1 MKSEENCKATLL
13 APARRAAKVL
23 AERAATPSERADI
36 CLGLLKKKKTDDRLA
51 PFQERL
57 HALSTEERHYWIGML
72 YTLMLPARVR
82 RAQATYFTPPIVANA
97 VVDLAIE
104 AGFNMEGDT
113 VLDPAAGGAAFLSTL
128 ARRMKES
135 GLECTDVARR
145 LNGIEIDEG
154 LSLLSRRLV
163 EEQLGAKLPKKNIRT
178 ADALS
183 TPTAAAF
190 DLVIANPP
198 YGRISIDAVQGDKW
212 KRIAHSG
219 HINKYAVFAE
229 LSFRITKA
237 GGLVVLVIPSSF
249 RAGPLYDRMREF
261 VRAEAQVLAIA
272 SIKGRDGVFI
282 DVVQDVSVLVA
293 RKGTPHDTASRVR
306 FPVIGTSPTMGPV
319 VEETLP
325 EKADAAWPL
334 PATDPK
340 TVGGA
345 TLADYGV
352 NAKAGYFVWNREGH
366 RMRTPPVDE
375 TAFPLIWAKNI
386 RAGEPCRPAGKNGGP
401 IDLVEF
407 DGPSTSIVC
416 KPAAVLQRT
425 TNDKQPRRLIAA
437 MVDSHVVKEW
447 GGFVTE
453 NHTIVLTAD
462 DAEQLSLLVTL
473 LNTAA
478 ADQRY
483 RRVSGTAAVS
493 VTLLRELDLPAPQA
507 FAKALKTA
515 CGDAEV
521 AAAQAYRSRPTLVES
536 QQNGTV

>member
-1 MKSEENCKATLL
+1 MNSEENNKKNLL
-13 APARRAAKVL
+13 ASARRAAKVL
-23 AERAATPSERADI
+23 AEKTTTPSARANA
-36 CLGLLKKKKTDDRLA
+36 CFELLKKNKRDDRLA
-51 PFQERL
+51 SFQERL
-57 HALSTEERHYWIGML
+57 RALSMEERHYWIGTL
-72 YTLMLPARVR
+72 YTLMLPTKVR
-82 RAQATYFTPPIVANA
+82 RTQATYFTPPIIANA

-104 AGFNMEGDT
+104 AGFNMKQDT

-128 ARRMKES
+128 ARRMKDAK
-135 GLECTDVARR
+135 LDCKDVARR

-154 LSLLSRRLV
+154 LARLSRRLI
-163 EEQLGAKLPKKNIRT
+163 EEQLGTKPPKKNIIT
-178 ADALS
+178 ADALNTS
-183 TPTAAAF
+183 TVTSF

-198 YGRISIDAVQGDKW
+198 YGRIFLDEVNGNEW

-219 HINKYAVFAE
+219 HINKYALFAE
-229 LSFRITKA
+229 LSFRVTKT

-249 RAGPLYDRMREF
+249 RAGPLYNRMREF

-272 SIKGRDGVFI
+272 SIQGRDGVFI
-282 DVVQDVSVLVA
+282 DVAQDVSVLVA
-293 RKGTPHDTASRVR
+293 KKGAPHDATSRVR
-306 FPVIGTSPTMGPV
+306 FPVIGTNPPKGAV

-325 EKADAAWPL
+325 EDVGAGWPL

-352 NAKAGYFVWNREGH
+352 HAKAGYFVWNREGD
-366 RMRTPPVDE
+366 RMRTPPTDE
-375 TAFPLIWAKNI
+375 TAFPLILAKNI
-386 RAGEPCRPAGKNGGP
+386 RPGKFCLPAGKNGGS

-407 DGPSTSIVC
+407 NGPSTSIVR

-437 MVDSHVVKEW
+437 MVDPEVVKKW

-473 LNTAA
+473 LNTGPV
-478 ADQRY
+478 DQRY

-493 VTLLRELDLPAPQA
+493 VSLLRQLDLPPPQA
-507 FAKALKTA
+507 FAEALKA
-515 CGDAEV
+515 ARGDAEV
-521 AAAQAYRSRPTLVES
+521 AAARAYLSQPALVEV
-536 QQNGTV
+536 Q

>member
-1 MKSEENCKATLL
+1 MQSGENCKATLL
-13 APARRAAKVL
+13 ASARRAAKVL
-23 AERAATPSERADI
+23 AGRAATPSERADV
-36 CLGLLKKKKTDDRLA
+36 CMELLKKRDTDDRLA
-51 PFQERL
+51 AFQERL
-57 HALSTEERHYWIGML
+57 RARSTEERHYWIGTL
-72 YTLMLPARVR
+72 YSLMLPADVR
-82 RAQATYFTPPIVANA
+82 RNQATYFTPPIVANA

-104 AGFNMEGDT
+104 AGFNMQTDT

-128 ARRMKES
+128 ARRMRDT
-135 GLECTDVARR
+135 GLDCADAARR
-145 LNGIEIDEG
+145 MNGIEIDEG
-154 LSLLSRRLV
+154 LARLSRRLV
-163 EEQLGAKLPKKNIRT
+163 EEQLGAKLPKKSIRT
-178 ADALS
+178 ADALN
-183 TPTAAAF
+183 TPTGTAF

-198 YGRISIDAVQGDKW
+198 YGRISLDEVHGDDW

-261 VRAEAQVLAIA
+261 VRAKAQVLAIA
-272 SIKGRDGVFI
+272 SIQGRDGVFI
-282 DVVQDVSVLVA
+282 DVAQDVSVLVA

-306 FPVIGTSPTMGPV
+306 FPVIGTRPPMGPV

-325 EKADAAWPL
+325 ERANAAWPL

-352 NAKAGYFVWNREGH
+352 HAKAGYFVWNRECH
-366 RMRTPPVDE
+366 RMRTQPVDK
-375 TAFPLIWAKNI
+375 TAFPLIWARNI

-407 DGPSTSIVC
+407 DGPSTAIVC

-437 MVDSHVVKEW
+437 MVDSCVVKEW

-453 NHTIVLTAD
+453 NHTIVLIAD
-462 DAEQLSLLVTL
+462 DAGKLNLLVKL
-473 LNTAA
+473 LNTGPV
-478 ADQRY
+478 DQRY

-493 VTLLRELDLPAPQA
+493 VILLRELDLPSPQA
-507 FAKALKTA
+507 FAKALKAA

-521 AAAQAYRSRPTLVES
+521 AAAQAYRSHPTLVES
-536 QQNGTV
+536 S